1 MPKNKKAPS
10 LIRQIDQSLHS
21 RLAIGRPK
29 RPDKANGSYRHYIYS
44 WQTYR
49 SYMKQL
55 GLFARWCKKTHNA
68 RYLKECKQYVPEYLQ
83 TRSELSI
90 WTQKLDLAAL
100 QKLYQ
105 EYPEPPEK
113 PFGIELQSRLRQN
126 IRRSRQQATRDADF
140 SESNN
145 KDLITF
151 CRCTGLRRSEMQ
163 ELRGS
168 DLTADGNYLHVT
180 RNTKGGRWRM
190 APLVGTPEEVKL
202 VQRMCRTAGD
212 NRVWPHVPSSADIH
226 SYRAD
231 YCQRVYLQHA
241 RPTDQIPPADKYYC
255 RGDRKGV
262 ILDKPAMLEASRA
275 LGHNRIDVI
284 ASHYLYNISTICK
297 KSCGI

>member
-1 MPKNKKAPS
+1 MSKNKAPT

-21 RLAIGRPK
+21 RLAIGRSK
-29 RPDKANGSYRHYIYS
+29 RPDKADGSFKRYIYS

-68 RYLKECKQYVPEYLQ
+68 RYLKECRQYVKEYME

-105 EYPEPPEK
+105 EYPKALEK
-113 PFGIELQSRLRQN
+113 PFGVELQPRLRQD
-126 IRRSRQQATRDADF
+126 IKRSRQNVVRDADF
-140 SESNN
+140 STTNN
-145 KDLITF
+145 ADLITF
-151 CRCTGLRRSEMQ
+151 CRCTGLRRSELQ
-163 ELRGS
+163 ELRGT
-168 DLTADGNYLHVT
+168 DLTIDGNYLHVT

-190 APLVGTPEEVKL
+190 APLAGEPEEIEL
-202 VQRMCRTAGD
+202 VQRMCQAAGD
-212 NRVWPHVPSSADIH
+212 NRVWPHVPGSADIH

-231 YCQRVYLQHA
+231 YCQKVYLQYA
-241 RPTDQIPPADKYYC
+241 RPADKIPPADRYYC
-255 RGDRKGV
+255 RGDRKGIV
-262 ILDKPAMLEASRA
+262 LDRPAMLAASQA

-284 ASHYLYNISTICK
+284 ASHYLYNLQ
-297 KSCGI
+297 

>member
-1 MPKNKKAPS
+1 MSKNKKPPS

-29 RPDKANGSYRHYIYS
+29 RPDKADGSYRRYIYS

-55 GLFARWCKKTHNA
+55 GLFARWCKQKHNA
-68 RYLKECKQYVPEYLQ
+68 RYLKECRQYVAEYLQ
-83 TRSELSI
+83 TRENLSM

-113 PFGIELQSRLRQN
+113 PFGVMLQARLRQN
-126 IRRSRQQATRDADF
+126 IKRSRQQAIRDADF
-140 SESNN
+140 SVSNN
-145 KDLITF
+145 ADLITF
-151 CRCTGLRRSEMQ
+151 CKCTGLRRSELQ
-163 ELRGS
+163 ELRGT
-168 DLTADGNYLHVT
+168 DITADGLQLHVT

-190 APLVGTPEEVKL
+190 APIVGTPAEIAM
-202 VQRMCRTAGD
+202 VQRMCKTAGD
-212 NRVWPHVPSSADIH
+212 GRVWPHVPAAADIH

-241 RPTDQIPPADKYYC
+241 RPVDQIPVADRYYC

-262 ILDKPAMLEASRA
+262 ILDRAAMLEASKA

-284 ASHYLYNISTICK
+284 ASHYLYNI
-297 KSCGI
+297 